1 MALDWNSDD
10 EKNKET
16 RTTFYGFNSRNLI
29 TIGYG
34 AYVYEYGL
42 IMTKQSCCFSPPS
55 VHSAAN
61 VANGGAYYKQ
71 KADPVSFNVR
81 ITVHK

>member
-1 MALDWNSDD
+1 MMKKAKKRERLFMASAQ
-10 EKNKET
+10 
-16 RTTFYGFNSRNLI
+16 GNLI